1 MKTSAQVATIST
13 FVFFALNTIALFI
26 HFNGAHLF
34 NEIFLPIGFLVSSFG
49 IYAVRTERVEN
60 VNWAAIAFVA
70 LSIGGLVRNIIFLYA
85 RVEGVKTEIFDYCI
99 QNLKGKFNLTE
110 SDCRDISSNETSSFI
125 ISQTVLLLFLF
136 FFTYILF
143 SYVNY
148 LKNPP
153 PPMPEQFQMGPY
165 GEQPFNPYYYG
176 GSAQQ
181 QPMYNL
187 PPYPVNDSKDGL
199 PPQYMQP
206 IQPPPNAY
214 TAPGKTASLYPPPPP
229 TTATASPS
237 ASSSFPPASSS
248 HGQQSQ
254 QRQSIQDPGYSS

>member
-1 MKTSAQVATIST
+1 MKTSAQVATIAT
-13 FVFFALNTIALFI
+13 FAFFALNTISLFI

-34 NEIFLPIGFLVSSFG
+34 NEIFLPVGFLVSSFG
-49 IYAVRTERVEN
+49 IYAVRTERVQN

-70 LSIGGLVRNIIFLYA
+70 LSVGGLVRNIMLLYA
-85 RVEGVKTEIFDYCI
+85 RVEGVKTEIFDYCSE
-99 QNLKGKFNLTE
+99 NLKGKFNLTE
-110 SDCRDISSNETSSFI
+110 SDCRDIASNETSSYI
-125 ISQTVLLLFLF
+125 ISQTALLLFLF

-143 SYVNY
+143 LYVNY

-165 GEQPFNPYYYG
+165 GVQPFNPYYYG
-176 GSAQQ
+176 GAQQ

-199 PPQYMQP
+199 PPQYVQP
-206 IQPPPNAY
+206 MQPPPNAL

-229 TTATASPS
+229 PTAATFSSSPSPS
-237 ASSSFPPASSS
+237 AFPPASSPAS
-248 HGQQSQ
+248 SSQ
-254 QRQSIQDPGYSS
+254 QRQPIQDPGYSA